1 MTSLSIDYKV
11 VSNRNNTS
19 YIFSGKENIELDK
32 QTLSNKLFNDD
43 LINYDKEL
51 NMLNIKYSPV
61 RVCQYI
67 PGVLV
72 LKNNKTYGRIS
83 VKGKLLYK
91 CVPNDNKL
99 PCFLI
104 PYEMK
109 HIGFSKVFINI
120 YITFQFKEWNVN
132 DNYPLG
138 IITQNIGSVDI
149 LNNFYEYQLY
159 CKSLN
164 FSIQKFNKDV
174 IKYSHLKSDSKILK
188 KEIFEKYPSIEDR
201 TNQSI
206 YKIFSIDP
214 IGCSDFDDAFSIS
227 QLGENKY
234 KISIYISNV
243 PLWIDFLELWESF
256 SSRVST
262 IYLPDKKRSMMP
274 SILSD
279 CLCSLQENQNRLAFV
294 MDTIF
299 YLDVNKKL
307 QIENITYSNVLINIY
322 KNYSYEEQTLLLDE
336 NYIFLFETT
345 KNISRQ
351 YKYLSIKNSHDLVAY
366 LMVFMNHH
374 TAKEMQK
381 NNNGIFRS
389 VQLKEQEGE
398 KEHDVVPED
407 IEDFVKIWNSSSGN
421 YVEIKEGVNISH
433 ELLKMDSYIHI
444 TSPIRRI
451 VDLLNIIKFQENKF
465 GILSQNAN
473 TFYNKWVTELD
484 FINLSIKSIRKI
496 QNECSLLHLCC
507 TDAEVMKEIYI
518 GYVFD
523 KLERNDGLIQYMVV
537 IPKLKMISKII
548 TRENN
553 KNYSKHE
560 FKLYLFSN
568 EENFKKKIR
577 LEQI

>member
-1 MTSLSIDYKV
+1 MTSSTIDYKV
-11 VSNRNNTS
+11 ISNRNNTS
-19 YIFSGKENIELDK
+19 YIFSGKENIELNK
-32 QTLSNKLFNDD
+32 QTLLNKLFNDD
-43 LINYDKEL
+43 LIDYDKES
-51 NMLNIKYSPV
+51 NTINIKYSPV

-72 LKNNKTYGRIS
+72 LKNNKTYGRVS

-174 IKYSHLKSDSKILK
+174 IKYSHLKSDSEILK

-214 IGCSDFDDAFSIS
+214 MGCSDFDDAFSIS
-227 QLGENKY
+227 RLGENKY

-307 QIENITYSNVLINIY
+307 QIENISYSNVLINIY
-322 KNYSYEEQTLLLDE
+322 KNYSYEESTILLDE
-336 NYIFLFETT
+336 NYILLFETT
-345 KNISRQ
+345 KNISMQ

-366 LMVFMNHH
+366 LMVFMNHY

-381 NNNGIFRS
+381 NNTGIFRS
-389 VQLKEQEGE
+389 VQIKEQEGE
-398 KEHDVVPED
+398 KEDDVVPED
-407 IEDFVKIWNSSSGN
+407 IEDFIKIWNSSSGN

-433 ELLKMDSYIHI
+433 ELLKMDAYIHI

-484 FINLSIKSIRKI
+484 FINLSMKSIRKI

-553 KNYSKHE
+553 KNYSQYE